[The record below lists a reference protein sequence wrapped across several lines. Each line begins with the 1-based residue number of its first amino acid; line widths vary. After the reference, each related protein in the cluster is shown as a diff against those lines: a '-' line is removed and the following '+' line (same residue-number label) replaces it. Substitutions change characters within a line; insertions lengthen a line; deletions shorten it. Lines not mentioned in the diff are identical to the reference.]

1 MSFPAYARS
10 VLGVTV
16 LVILW
21 GALVRATG
29 SGAGCGEH
37 WPLCNGVVIPRDP
50 GTATLIEYGHRA
62 TSGIAFLMVAALW
75 WWSRRAF
82 PHGHRVRTVAAAS
95 LVLIVIEALIGAGLV
110 RLGLVGNDDS
120 PGRAVYLAGH
130 LLNTFLLLGTLALT
144 AYWATSQTPLRQP
157 GRGPAAMLLGAGLL
171 LILVTGMTGAIAAL
185 GDTLFPSTTLTEG
198 LRADAEATSHFL
210 VRLRVL
216 HPLLALLTGVYLSVI
231 VWLVARARPASLQ
244 SPWSRAL
251 SSLLLLQLG
260 VGLTNLLM
268 LAPTALQILHLL
280 VADLLWI
287 ALVVFAASALT
298 AQPRD
303 PPVPRAA

>member
-1 MSFPAYARS
+1 MTFPAYARS
-10 VLGVTV
+10 VLGFNL

-29 SGAGCGEH
+29 SGAGCGAH

-50 GTATLIEYGHRA
+50 ETATLIEYGHRT
-62 TSGIAFLMVAALW
+62 TSGIAFLLVALLW
-75 WWSRRAF
+75 WWSRGAYPR
-82 PHGHRVRTVAAAS
+82 GHRVRPAAAAS

-144 AYWATSQTPLRQP
+144 AYWATSQAPLRQP
-157 GRGPAAMLLGAGLL
+157 GRGPAALLLGLGLL

-185 GDTLFPSTTLTEG
+185 GDTLFPSATLTEG
-198 LRADAEATSHFL
+198 FRADTEPTSHFL
-210 VRLRVL
+210 IRLRVL
-216 HPLLALLTGVYLSVI
+216 HPLLALLAGVYLSVM
-231 VWLVARARPASLQ
+231 VWLVARDRPAALQ

-251 SSLLLLQLG
+251 SSLLLIQLG

-268 LAPTALQILHLL
+268 LAPTALQIVHLL

-287 ALVVFAASALT
+287 ALVIFAASALT

-303 PPVPRAA
+303 RPVPRAA

>member
-10 VLGVTV
+10 VLGFNL

-37 WPLCNGVVIPRDP
+37 WPLCNGVVIPRAP
-50 GTATLIEYGHRA
+50 ETATLIEYGHRA
-62 TSGIAFLMVAALW
+62 TSGIAFLLVAVLW

-82 PHGHRVRTVAAAS
+82 PRGHRVRTAAAGS

-120 PGRAVYLAGH
+120 PGRAAYLAGH

-157 GRGPAAMLLGAGLL
+157 ARGPAAMLLGAGLL

-185 GDTLFPSTTLTEG
+185 GDTLFPAATLSEG
-198 LRADAEATSHFL
+198 LRADAEPTSHFL

-216 HPLLALLTGVYLSVI
+216 HPLLALLTGVYLSVM
-231 VWLVARARPASLQ
+231 VWLVARVRPASLQ

-251 SSLLLLQLG
+251 SSLLLIQLG

-268 LAPTALQILHLL
+268 LAPTALQIIHLF

-287 ALVVFAASALT
+287 ALVIFAASALT
-298 AQPRD
+298 APRRD
-303 PPVPRAA
+303 PPVPQAA